1 MNKKL
6 SLPIVGARYFLYWD
20 KKETVFK
27 LERLYKDKEK
37 YFCVLLDLQGKTT
50 KISLNTFNNR
60 LLDNPITKQDEKELL
75 QQKNKDICMFVCVT
89 ANRSKL
95 IKGLQIVDKIYYIN
109 EDKIATISINKPH
122 LHYEDKYYN
131 EIPDWAPQILI
142 DKYNKVKL
150 SI

>member
-6 SLPIVGARYFLYWD
+6 PLPIVGARYFLYWD

-27 LERLYKDKEK
+27 LERLYKDKGK
-37 YFCVLLDLQGKTT
+37 HICVLLDLQGKIT
-50 KISLNTFNNR
+50 KIPLNTFNDR
-60 LLDNPITKQDEKELL
+60 LLDNPITKQDERALIKQKE
-75 QQKNKDICMFVCVT
+75 KNTCMFVYIT
-89 ANRSKL
+89 INRTKF

-109 EDKIATISINKPH
+109 EDKIATVSIHKPH

-142 DKYNKVKL
+142 DKYNKVKSL
-150 SI
+150 I